1 MLTQNGELDKS
12 QNRRIEALEK
22 QSILLT
28 TEITALKTKIE
39 TLTNIGKVLCIVVGA
54 ALGVDVLPMLS

>member
-22 QSILLT
+22 QSIILT

-39 TLTNIGKVLCIVVGA
+39 TLTNIGKVLCIVAGA
-54 ALGVDVLPMLS
+54 ALGVDVLPMLA

>member
-1 MLTQNGELDKS
+1 MLTRNGELDKS

-22 QSILLT
+22 QSIILT

-39 TLTNIGKVLCIVVGA
+39 TLTNIGKVLCIVAGA

>member
-22 QSILLT
+22 QSIILT

-39 TLTNIGKVLCIVVGA
+39 TLTNIGKVLCIVAGA

>member
-1 MLTQNGELDKS
+1 MLKQNGELDKS

-39 TLTNIGKVLCIVVGA
+39 TLTNIGKVLCIVAGA

>member
-28 TEITALKTKIE
+28 TEITAISTKIE
-39 TLTNIGKVLCIVVGA
+39 TLTNIGKVLCIVAGA
-54 ALGVDVLPMLS
+54 ALGVDVLPMLA

>member
-1 MLTQNGELDKS
+1 MLTRNDELDKS

-22 QSILLT
+22 QSIILT

-39 TLTNIGKVLCIVVGA
+39 TLTNIGKVLCIVAGA

>member
-1 MLTQNGELDKS
+1 MLTGNGELDKS

-22 QSILLT
+22 QSIILT

-39 TLTNIGKVLCIVVGA
+39 TLTNIGKVLCIVAGA
-54 ALGVDVLPMLS
+54 ALGVDVLPMLA

>member
-1 MLTQNGELDKS
+1 MLIQNGELDKS

-22 QSILLT
+22 QSIILT

-39 TLTNIGKVLCIVVGA
+39 TLTNMGKVLCIVAGA

>member
-39 TLTNIGKVLCIVVGA
+39 TLTNIGKVLCIVAGA

>member
-1 MLTQNGELDKS
+1 MLTQNSELDKS

-28 TEITALKTKIE
+28 TEITAISTKIE
-39 TLTNIGKVLCIVVGA
+39 TLTNIGKVLCIVAGA
-54 ALGVDVLPMLS
+54 ALGVDVLPMLA